1 MNANFFTQ
9 IAQMNITGDL
19 QITIKKGAESNWV
32 VSVLLNNEQC
42 GDQAKNMIVPCNL
55 RGTAEELD
63 EDFFGTVT
71 SPLESA
77 SGLMVNM
84 EAFRKQLEEAE
95 KNSAI
100 QKQKAEQEKKQ
111 REGKDKKFHDAMQ
124 KSTELENEQKY
135 KESWTAL
142 PKITDFPEH
151 TEAIRKRMSELEKFL
166 APSLFGDVV
175 E

>member
-1 MNANFFTQ
+1 METTNFFKQ

-19 QITIKKGAESNWV
+19 QIAIKKGTENNWI
-32 VSVLLNNEQC
+32 VSVLLNNEHC
-42 GDQAKNMIVPCNL
+42 GDKAKNLIVPCTL
-55 RGTAEELD
+55 RGTAEEMD
-63 EDFFGTVT
+63 EDFFGTIT
-71 SPLESA
+71 SPLETA

-84 EAFRKQLEEAE
+84 ESFKKQLEEAKKQSAMENE
-95 KNSAI
+95 KT
-100 QKQKAEQEKKQ
+100 EQEKKQ
-111 REGKDKKFHDAMQ
+111 REGKDKKFHEALT
-124 KSTELENEQKY
+124 KSTDLEKEKKY

-166 APSLFGDVV
+166 APSLFG